1 MTDAKAITATLGGR
15 WHGRYGV
22 APCPCCQAEGRRDQS
37 ALSVSDAGGKLLLHC
52 HKLGCAF
59 ADILAA
65 AGIAPGSYTPPD
77 PAIIAQREAE
87 RRSEAEKR
95 ARQARA
101 VWDGAQPIG
110 GSIAERYLRT
120 RGIRC
125 DLPATLRFHPSCWHA
140 SAKRLPA
147 LVALVEGGDSFAV
160 HRTYLRADGSGKAEV
175 EPAKAMLGA
184 TAGGTVRLTV
194 GPGPLLIGEGVES
207 TLSAFILHGDPT
219 ANAWAALS
227 TSGMRGLRLPRV
239 GGFGK
244 VGRGRASRI
253 VAVDGEKAGR
263 DAGRE
268 LAERAAGLGWQV
280 SIADPGN
287 GRDFNDRLIAEGARH
302 EYV

>member
-1 MTDAKAITATLGGR
+1 MSDAQSLTRDLGGR
-15 WHGRYGV
+15 WHGRYGTC
-22 APCPCCQAEGRRDQS
+22 ACPICQFERRRGQS
-37 ALSVSDAGGKLLLHC
+37 ALTLSDGTDGRLLLHC
-52 HKLGCAF
+52 KKSGCSF
-59 ADILAA
+59 RDILAA

-87 RRSEAEKR
+87 RRAEAEKR
-95 ARQARA
+95 ARQAQA
-101 VWDGAQPIG
+101 VWDETLPIG
-110 GSIAERYLRT
+110 ASIAGRYLRT

-147 LVALVEGGDSFAV
+147 LVALVEGADGFGA
-160 HRTYLRADGSGKAEV
+160 HRTYLRPDGSGKAEV

-184 TAGGTVRLTV
+184 TAGGAVRLTD
-194 GPGPLLIGEGVES
+194 GPGPLLIGEGIES

-227 TSGMRGLRLPRV
+227 TSGMRGLHLPRV

-244 VGRGRASRI
+244 VGRGRASLI

-280 SIADPGN
+280 SLLPAPDGC
-287 GRDFNDRLIAEGARH
+287 DWNDVLCGEVAA
-302 EYV
+302 